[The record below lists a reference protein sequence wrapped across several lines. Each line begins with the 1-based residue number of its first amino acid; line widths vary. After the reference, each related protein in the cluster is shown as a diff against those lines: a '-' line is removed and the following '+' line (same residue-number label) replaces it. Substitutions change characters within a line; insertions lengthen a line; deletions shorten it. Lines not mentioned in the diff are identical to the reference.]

1 MARLELVSKN
11 DYNVKLGDLKNYYNN
26 KEFRNVLPTILGSTG
41 NAVMD
46 PYTTGVSRPSGK
58 LYFNAKDSLGGLL
71 MLSLPASASIGRIYL
86 QLSSGIGFTYIVKEI
101 PKGAPSVLIIPVP
114 FLTKVGNVLIPSAH
128 EATTEDTVVHSF
140 FITGWN
146 SGYGATFYD
155 KTSDIISG
163 EYDII
168 EDWRSSWLGEEE

>member
-11 DYNVKLGDLKNYYNN
+11 DYNIKLGDLKHYYNN
-26 KEFRNVLPTILGSTG
+26 KEFKNVLSTILGSTG
-41 NAVMD
+41 NTVMD
-46 PYTTGVSRPSGK
+46 PYTTGLSRPSGR

-86 QLSSGIGFTYIVKEI
+86 HLSSGIGFTYIVKEI

-114 FLTKVGNVLIPSAH
+114 FFTRVGNILIPSAH

-146 SGYGATFYD
+146 LGYGATYYD
-155 KTSDIISG
+155 KTSEIMLG

-168 EDWRSSWLGEEE
+168 KEWYSSWSGE

>member
-11 DYNVKLGDLKNYYNN
+11 DYNIKLGDLKHYYNN
-26 KEFRNVLPTILGSTG
+26 KEFKNVLSTILGSTG
-41 NAVMD
+41 NTVMD
-46 PYTTGVSRPSGK
+46 PYTTGLSRPSGR

-114 FLTKVGNVLIPSAH
+114 FFTRVGNILIPSAH
-128 EATTEDTVVHSF
+128 EATTEDTIVQSF

-146 SGYGATFYD
+146 SGYGATYYD
-155 KTSDIISG
+155 KTSEIMLG

-168 EDWRSSWLGEEE
+168 KEWYSSWSGE